1 MGNWSIRPD
10 VSVIRRLRRMHVNE
24 NFKSP
29 RRLCC
34 CCNTTELTPPRLDRS
49 SGLTLDW
56 LFRAGA
62 FEGGSDFVESGRE
75 VTVSMSTPAVLLN
88 SVAGE
93 NVLLPVGPIPNRS
106 CKAGLR

>member
-1 MGNWSIRPD
+1 MKISSPH
-10 VSVIRRLRRMHVNE
+10 VASVVVVATPL
-24 NFKSP
+24 
-29 RRLCC
+29 
-34 CCNTTELTPPRLDRS
+34 ELTPPRLDRS

-88 SVAGE
+88 SVGGE